1 MAKTAL
7 KVKAARKPKFA
18 VRGYTRCQRCGRP
31 KAVYRKFGLCR
42 ICLRE
47 MAHRGELPGV
57 TKSSWWPHPPHERCR
72 SPRATRRETTPR
84 RNTHTMTMTDPI
96 ADMLTRLRNAN
107 QAFHD
112 EVTMP
117 HSNIKQGVAE
127 ILKQE
132 GYITSFEV
140 ADPEEGQVGKKLT
153 ITLKYGRN
161 RERSIAGVRRIS
173 KPGLRV
179 YAKHTGLPKVLGGLG
194 VAIIS
199 TSQGLL
205 TDRQANQKGVGGE
218 VLAYV
223 W

>member
-1 MAKTAL
+1 
-7 KVKAARKPKFA
+7 
-18 VRGYTRCQRCGRP
+18 
-31 KAVYRKFGLCR
+31 
-42 ICLRE
+42 
-47 MAHRGELPGV
+47 
-57 TKSSWWPHPPHERCR
+57 
-72 SPRATRRETTPR
+72 
-84 RNTHTMTMTDPI
+84 MTMTDPI

-107 QAFHD
+107 QAYHD
-112 EVTMP
+112 AVSMP
-117 HSNIKQGVAE
+117 YSKLKAGVAE

-132 GYITSFEV
+132 GYIGSFSVED
-140 ADPEEGQVGKKLT
+140 ATEGPGKLLV
-153 ITLKYGRN
+153 IEMKYGRN
-161 RERSIAGVRRIS
+161 RERSIAGIRRIS

-179 YAKHTGLPKVLGGLG
+179 YAKHTGLPRVLGGLG